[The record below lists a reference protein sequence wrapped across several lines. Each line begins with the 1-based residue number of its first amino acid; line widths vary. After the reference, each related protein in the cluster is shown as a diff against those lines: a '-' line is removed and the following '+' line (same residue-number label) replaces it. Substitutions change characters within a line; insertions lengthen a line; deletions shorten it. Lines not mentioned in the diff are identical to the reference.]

1 MTSPSTMAVRVH
13 DDQSHILPIPP
24 SDNKPLTY
32 GHPCVRWP
40 ITHPFHHIFS
50 EQIAHL
56 WLSLST
62 MTNHT
67 SFPSHFL
74 TTSPSP
80 VAVLEHDDQ
89 SHILPIP
96 LSDNKPL
103 TCGRPWER
111 WLCGCLQLSLKTWH
125 AVLTSRRIVDAV
137 GECDS
142 HCHAICSDSRHA
154 KLHVAI
160 SWRKGMPAVLRVDAD
175 PTNGVL
181 WTLQRRHRTVT
192 TLVSLGCVTR
202 RWHQPEHKAT

>member
-1 MTSPSTMAVRVH
+1 MANDRFFSSHFLTTNPSPMAIPVQ
-13 DDQSHILPIPP
+13 DDQSQILFIPF
-24 SDNKPLTY
+24 SQNKSLTC
-32 GHPCVRWP
+32 G
-40 ITHPFHHIFS
+40 
-50 EQIAHL
+50 
-56 WLSLST
+56 T

-80 VAVLEHDDQ
+80 MAVLEHNDQ

-103 TCGRPWER
+103 TYGRPWER

-142 HCHAICSDSRHA
+142 HCHAICSDSRHT

-160 SWRKGMPAVLRVDAD
+160 SERKGMPAFLRVDAD
-175 PTNGVL
+175 PMNGIL
-181 WTLQRRHRTVT
+181 WTLQRRHRIVT

-202 RWHQPEHKAT
+202 HWHQPEHQGYLKCC